1 MKRFASHYLL
11 LPHYGLL
18 KQYVVEVEGEY
29 AVRAF
34 SLSEESECV
43 QWMPGVSLLLPKEEG
58 EILCKYAPLLLD
70 RICSLL
76 KYNNQLT
83 EIPIDL
89 MTDFATRK
97 LSLYRLYPFD
107 FATMLPTELTKI
119 APLL

>member
-18 KQYVVEVEGEY
+18 KQYVVEVDGEY

-34 SLSEESECV
+34 SLSEESERV
-43 QWMPGVSLLLPKEEG
+43 QWMPGVSLLLSKEEG
-58 EILCKYAPLLLD
+58 ETLCKDAPLLLD

-89 MTDFATRK
+89 ITDFATRK
-97 LSLYRLYPFD
+97 LSLYRLYPFN
-107 FATMLPTELTKI
+107 FATMLPTEWTKI
-119 APLL
+119 TPLL